1 MPPIV
6 APSVISPVELADGY
20 TLGQPDAPVAIE
32 VWEDFQ
38 CPFCQRFSVQV
49 KPLIVQ
55 QYVETGKASLTFRN
69 LAFLGEESR
78 WAAVGADLAAEQD
91 RFWPFHDYLFA
102 NLLGENV
109 GSYGPTRLLA
119 MAEAAGL
126 DMDAFSAGLALD
138 QARER
143 FARVEAE
150 ARQDAGALGID
161 STPSIVLDGRLLEFQ
176 SFDEVFTAIDAAV
189 AAAEGSTTEA
199 TPSGA
204 PAEPPAADARR
215 IVRGLPGARGKPGRV
230 ARRAAVSAIAWQRP
244 GRSGEGKDRDRHAA
258 HRGTPARV
266 GAFRGVGGRSDPGA
280 SHARRHPA
288 GGHGA
293 GCRPTGGCHPGHPR
307 G

>member
-1 MPPIV
+1 MTHIARRARGRASITAAASLLLAGLLVVSGASVAVAQDATEPEATWAPLVTEPPMPPIV

-20 TLGQPDAPVAIE
+20 TLGEPDAPVAIE

-109 GSYGPTRLLA
+109 GSYDPDRLVT

-126 DMDAFSAGLALD
+126 DMDAFRAGLVLD

-143 FARVEAE
+143 FALIEAE

-199 TPSGA
+199 TPSGPPIEPA
-204 PAEPPAADARR
+204 PAEEPAASS
-215 IVRGLPGARGKPGRV
+215 
-230 ARRAAVSAIAWQRP
+230 AAS
-244 GRSGEGKDRDRHAA
+244 
-258 HRGTPARV
+258 PA
-266 GAFRGVGGRSDPGA
+266 PEA
-280 SHARRHPA
+280 SPA
-288 GGHGA
+288 G
-293 GCRPTGGCHPGHPR
+293 
-307 G
+307 